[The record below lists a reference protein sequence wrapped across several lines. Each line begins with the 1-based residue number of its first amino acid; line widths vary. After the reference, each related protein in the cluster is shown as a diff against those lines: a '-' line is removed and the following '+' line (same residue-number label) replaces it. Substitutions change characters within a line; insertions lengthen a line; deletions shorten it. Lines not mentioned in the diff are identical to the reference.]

1 MRYSLLTAAVA
12 ALSISSFGAFVAFG
26 SAEAVWA
33 NETPGPVQSELLPR
47 SVVEQ
52 AQTEDQAITDFQIP
66 ETVET
71 KAPDVGPLADLVAD
85 LSSADLPDREAEC
98 LAGAVYF
105 EAKGES
111 LDGQLAVAQTILNR
125 TRSGRFPASVC
136 GVVMQPGQFSFIRGD
151 AFPPIKRLSRN
162 WKTAVAIAHIARN
175 NLWDAS
181 VDDALYFHA
190 RRVNPAWNLRKIA
203 ALGNHVFYR

>member
-1 MRYSLLTAAVA
+1 MLTAAVA

-26 SAEAVWA
+26 SAQAVWA

-71 KAPDVGPLADLVAD
+71 KAPDVGSLADLVAD

-111 LDGQLAVAQTILNR
+111 LDGQLVWPRPSSTAHGPAGFRRLCVASWCSR
-125 TRSGRFPASVC
+125 ASFPSSA
-136 GVVMQPGQFSFIRGD
+136 
-151 AFPPIKRLSRN
+151 ATLSRRLN
-162 WKTAVAIAHIARN
+162 
-175 NLWDAS
+175 
-181 VDDALYFHA
+181 
-190 RRVNPAWNLRKIA
+190 
-203 ALGNHVFYR
+203 G